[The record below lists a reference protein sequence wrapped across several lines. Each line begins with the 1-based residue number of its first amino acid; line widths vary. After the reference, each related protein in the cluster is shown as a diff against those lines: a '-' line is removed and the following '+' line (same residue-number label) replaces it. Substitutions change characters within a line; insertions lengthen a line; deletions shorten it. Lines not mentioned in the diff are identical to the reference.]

1 MDQLPLVIIVSAA
14 TSLLMTLWLVWT
26 AGHHGA
32 LSADHDL
39 SGPQKFHAQPV
50 PRIGGVSLALALV
63 VAVGWMHWNGL
74 PEAPSCVALLL
85 CALPAFGAGLVE
97 DLTKKVSARARLYAT
112 MVSAALAAWV
122 LGALT
127 SRSGFESLDMLLN
140 FTPVAA
146 VLTLVVVSGVA
157 NSVNIIDGFNGLA
170 SMCVALILG
179 AVAYVAMK
187 VGDTFVL
194 SMALACMGAI
204 MGFFV
209 FNYPAGLIFLGDGG
223 AYLLGFMTAELAL
236 LLVIRNESVSPMFA
250 LLVCIYPIFETAFSM
265 YRRKVVR
272 KMSSMAADGIHLHSL
287 IYRRLM
293 RWAAGDRTP
302 RAMTRRNA
310 MTSPY
315 LWALCSLSVAPAV
328 LFWNDTTMLVLFLAL
343 FCLTYISMYAS
354 IVRFKTPRW
363 LVVRGGRG
371 PER

>member
-1 MDQLPLVIIVSAA
+1 MGQLPVVIVMSAA
-14 TSLLMTLWLVWT
+14 TSFLVTLWLVWT
-26 AGHHGA
+26 AGHHGS
-32 LSADHDL
+32 LLADHDL
-39 SGPQKFHAQPV
+39 SGPQKFHARPV
-50 PRIGGVSLALALV
+50 PRIGGVGLMLGLF
-63 VAVGWMHWNGL
+63 VAAAWMHWNGHAG
-74 PEAPSCVALLL
+74 APLSIALLL
-85 CALPAFGAGLVE
+85 CALPAFGVGLVE
-97 DLTKKVSARARLYAT
+97 DLTKKVSARTRLCAT
-112 MVSAALAAWV
+112 MASAALAAWA

-127 SRSGFESLDMLLN
+127 SRSGFEHLDVLLG

-236 LLVIRNESVSPMFA
+236 LLVIRNEAVSPMFA

-272 KMSSMAADGIHLHSL
+272 KMPSMAPDGIHLHSL

-315 LWALCSLSVAPAV
+315 LWALCTMSLVPAI
-328 LFWNDTTMLVLFLAL
+328 LFWRHTTVLVVFLAI
-343 FCLTYISMYAS
+343 FCVTYVSMYAS

-363 LVVRGGRG
+363 MVVRGRRR
-371 PER
+371 P

>member
-1 MDQLPLVIIVSAA
+1 MGQLPVVIIMSAA
-14 TSLLMTLWLVWT
+14 ASFLVTLWLVWA
-26 AGHHGA
+26 AGRHGSW
-32 LSADHDL
+32 LADHDL
-39 SGPQKFHAQPV
+39 SGPQKFHAKPV
-50 PRIGGVSLALALV
+50 PRIGGVGLMLALF
-63 VAVGWMHWNGL
+63 VAAAWMHWNKQPGSPL
-74 PEAPSCVALLL
+74 SVELLL
-85 CALPAFGAGLVE
+85 CALPAFVAGLAE
-97 DLTKKVSARARLYAT
+97 DLTKKVSARTRLYAT
-112 MVSAALAAWV
+112 MVSAALAAWA

-127 SRSGFESLDMLLN
+127 SRSGFDHLDMLLS

-146 VLTLVVVSGVA
+146 VLTLVVISGVA
-157 NSVNIIDGFNGLA
+157 NAVNIIDGFNGLA

-204 MGFFV
+204 AGFFL

-236 LLVIRNESVSPMFA
+236 LLVVRNEAVSPMFA
-250 LLVCIYPIFETAFSM
+250 VLVCIYPICETAFSM

-272 KMSSMAADGIHLHSL
+272 KMPTMAADGIHLHSL

-302 RAMTRRNA
+302 RAMTVRNA

-315 LWALCSLSVAPAV
+315 LWALCTMSLVPAI
-328 LFWNDTTMLVLFLAL
+328 LFWRHTTVLVVFLAI
-343 FCLTYISMYAS
+343 FCMTYVSMYAS

-363 LVVRGGRG
+363 MVVRGRRR
-371 PER
+371 P